1 MVLIPAV
8 VAMDAD
14 ESVFEQLTAIV
25 ARLEMHIE
33 QLTIHVDGLKNHTFK
48 DEIASEMAR
57 IGAMSKEL
65 DRLKKLKQLYANRLG
80 NRVYT
85 HH

>member
-1 MVLIPAV
+1 VVLIPAV

>member
-65 DRLKKLKQLYANRLG
+65 DRLKKLKQLYENRLG

>member
-1 MVLIPAV
+1 
-8 VAMDAD
+8 MDAD